1 MGTEF
6 KIYNNG
12 LNPKKCSM
20 WDRIRSEIGVVL
32 YVIFYNESIFNEL
45 GIKCAQF

>member
-6 KIYNNG
+6 KIYDNG

-20 WDRIRSEIGVVL
+20 WDRIRSEIGVIL
-32 YVIFYNESIFNEL
+32 YVSFYNERYF
-45 GIKCAQF
+45 